1 MVLNFFKEFI
11 RNPGFTGAIASSS
24 EELAELIT
32 DQAKLKDK
40 KLILELGSGTGIFTE
55 KIMNKKNKCSH
66 FIVLE
71 INPHF
76 VNETKLRVPTA
87 LVYHDSAVNIK
98 KYIKGKKADCIIS
111 GLPLANFNSE
121 LQDELLNSIVSSL
134 KPNGIFLTF
143 AYLPGAAL
151 ASGRRFKQK
160 IGSKFKEVKTTRIV
174 WKNLFPAFV
183 YVARK

>member
-1 MVLNFFKEFI
+1 MALHFFKEFI

-55 KIMNKKNKCSH
+55 KIMNKKNKHSH

-71 INPHF
+71 INPRF
-76 VNETKLRVPTA
+76 VNETKLRVPNA
-87 LVYHDSAVNIK
+87 KVYKDSAVNLR
-98 KYIKGKKADCIIS
+98 KYLKGKKADCIIS
-111 GLPLANFNSE
+111 GLPLANFNPK
-121 LQDELLNSIVSSL
+121 LQDELLNSVSSSL
-134 KPNGIFLTF
+134 KSNGIFLTF
-143 AYLPGAAL
+143 AYLHGTVL
-151 ASGRRFKQK
+151 ISGRRFKQK
-160 IGSKFKEVKTTRIV
+160 MDSRFREVETTRTV
-174 WKNLFPAFV
+174 WKNLLPAFV